1 MEILTWSDPKY
12 FVYLRGLVGSLR
24 YHENEHTII
33 TYLLDFDDY
42 QIDQVRELYK
52 NDSKIVIKRLSSIDT
67 QNYDVIDNKGTFN
80 PDVQNGKIQFYRNFR
95 PRVFLN
101 ELKNSPTGKLC
112 TFGANGLVFSKLNYI
127 EDHLDENDFVFME
140 REKPN
145 MFTYSPTTVSCIED
159 VVRLVQEQEIDLDE
173 ILMQATGK
181 VVLLG
186 THAMRQS
193 EATYSVLER
202 WIELIENTDAMNM
215 KFSDMNLFVKA
226 YAECLMDKKYD
237 ITKETGL
244 GLPREENPFC
254 DTQMIEGNKIWFA
267 KGSSKF
273 TSETY
278 HKMIHKFVN
287 YKYSL

>member
-1 MEILTWSDPKY
+1 MEIVTWSDPKY
-12 FVYLRGLVGSLR
+12 FVFLRGLVGSLR
-24 YHENEHTII
+24 YHENENTIVA
-33 TYLLDFDDY
+33 YLLDFDDN
-42 QIDQVRELYK
+42 QLDQVRNLYK
-52 NDSKIVIKRLSSIDT
+52 DDSKIMFKRLSSSVT

-80 PDVQNGKIQFYRNFR
+80 PDVQSGKIQFYRNFR

-101 ELKNSPTGKLC
+101 ELKDSPTGKLC
-112 TFGANGLVFSKLNYI
+112 TLGANGLVFSKLDYI

-140 REKPN
+140 REKNN
-145 MFTYSPTTVSCIED
+145 MFTYSPTSVNCIED
-159 VVRLVQEQEIDLDE
+159 VVSLVQDQGIDLDK
-173 ILMQATGK
+173 ILMQTTGK

-193 EATYSVLER
+193 EAAYSVLER

-226 YAECLMDKKYD
+226 YAECLMSKKYD
-237 ITKETGL
+237 IRKETGL
-244 GLPREENPFC
+244 GIPREKNPFC
-254 DTQMIEGNKIWFA
+254 DTQLIDGNKIWFA
-267 KGSSKF
+267 KGPMKF
-273 TSETY
+273 TNEKY